1 MTQGLAEDLY
11 KNVEEE
17 INHLNDFSVSLMKKI
32 EEEREKPKIYVREA
46 TAKLRKFDEQ
56 INKHFE
62 HQKNENQKMENDI
75 KELKGDKTSI
85 EQGLLGSAV

>member
-1 MTQGLAEDLY
+1 MRVTQGLAEDLY
-11 KNVEEE
+11 KNVEDE

-46 TAKLRKFDEQ
+46 TAKLRK
-56 INKHFE
+56 
-62 HQKNENQKMENDI
+62 NENQKMENDI

-85 EQGLLGSAV
+85 EQGLLGSLA